1 MNKILICICTYNRN
15 QSLINCL
22 NSIKK
27 LKDINFFDIKILIVD
42 NTVSNN
48 SYNIIKKYKKK
59 NKFIIYQENE
69 RKRGVVNARN
79 KCLKVS
85 KTIRPKYMAFID
97 DDCKV
102 DKNWLINIF
111 KLIKNVDADIVT
123 GPQKYEQ
130 NKKRI
135 KINYSSLFEKNYKEK
150 IIKVKWAAS
159 NNVFFKYDILKN
171 KKVMNFDKNLN
182 KFGIG
187 EDQLFF
193 SIMNKIGYKIY
204 WSKNIFV
211 TEKIH
216 PHRTNINWIK
226 ERSKR
231 LGILGHYLDV
241 KIHGKIIG
249 FSINYLKSF
258 YLFILSLFSYINFFN
273 LSRMLN
279 FTNNFYRSYGKIIGP
294 FYIKK
299 IKFLR

>member
-1 MNKILICICTYNRN
+1 
-15 QSLINCL
+15 
-22 NSIKK
+22 
-27 LKDINFFDIKILIVD
+27 
-42 NTVSNN
+42 
-48 SYNIIKKYKKK
+48 
-59 NKFIIYQENE
+59 
-69 RKRGVVNARN
+69 
-79 KCLKVS
+79 
-85 KTIRPKYMAFID
+85 
-97 DDCKV
+97 
-102 DKNWLINIF
+102 
-111 KLIKNVDADIVT
+111 
-123 GPQKYEQ
+123 
-130 NKKRI
+130 
-135 KINYSSLFEKNYKEK
+135 
-150 IIKVKWAAS
+150 
-159 NNVFFKYDILKN
+159 
-171 KKVMNFDKNLN
+171 MNFDKNLN

>member
-48 SYNIIKKYKKK
+48 SYDIIKKYKKK